1 MADQVGFKPTAV
13 NPMGLS
19 ALIRNLG
26 RDCTPDQYIREF
38 VKNSIEA
45 CQRTGQPNRKIVLDY
60 NHGIANK
67 SNIYKLSFID
77 NGDGMSLEQM
87 TNLLNNLSASG
98 STANEHVNYGVGA
111 KIASLTR
118 NHFGVHYES
127 WKGGEGHSILIRYN
141 PKFDVFGIQGFPDGK
156 DGIVYSRPLDPASK
170 PAMMDGHGT
179 CVTLFGM
186 TLEQD
191 TMAPPSGMKGDP
203 DSWLLDYLNRRFFTL
218 PEQIE
223 LLVRVGYA
231 QDKTKTNV
239 NYLTRAT
246 GFAALANE
254 QSQAHGQLQLIGAKA
269 HWWILKSGSTLLGQ
283 TGLINQGEVFD
294 IGDARSNRLAHFGIL
309 VGRNRVMILIEP
321 EEAVQNTAR
330 TNLVKPNGAVL
341 NWGPW
346 QDEFRGNIPPQINEF
361 IDSLLR
367 ETTQV
372 SHKRAIT
379 QRLSALKA
387 LFLLGGYKYLKID
400 FQRPEPIA
408 VARSEEEDLSV
419 AMEMTE
425 ASAANEDIS
434 AEAPKPPKDADKP
447 KTPEPEDPD
456 EDDNL
461 FPQVEWTSE
470 DRSPQLA
477 GRAAE
482 YIELT
487 NVVLANRDFKGFA
500 DMVQFFTEKYAGT
513 AGVDAMIISGVNESI
528 EQALMEC
535 VAGALSLKGQS
546 NWTPQQVN
554 AALSS
559 EALTTAVMQRYWMVS
574 YVDQI
579 IRSKLLQ
586 ERTSS

>member
-45 CQRTGQPNRKIVLDY
+45 CQRTGLPNRKIVLDY

-87 TNLLNNLSASG
+87 SNLLNNLSASG
-98 STANEHVNYGVGA
+98 STSNEHVNYGVGA

-156 DGIVYSRPLDPASK
+156 DGITYSRKLDPSSK

-223 LLVRVGYA
+223 LLVRVGYS
-231 QDKTKTNV
+231 QDKTNSKLH
-239 NYLTRAT
+239 YLTKAT
-246 GFAALANE
+246 GFAAMANE
-254 QSQAHGQLQLIGAKA
+254 QSQAQGVLQLDGAKA
-269 HWWILKSGSTLLGQ
+269 HWWILKPGAILVGQ
-283 TGLINQGEVFD
+283 TALINQGEVFD
-294 IGDARSNRLAHFGIL
+294 VSDARSNRLAHFGIL

-321 EEAVQNTAR
+321 EDAVQNTAR
-330 TNLVKPNGAVL
+330 TNLVKKSGAAL
-341 NWGPW
+341 SWGAW
-346 QDEFRGNIPPQINEF
+346 QDEFRSKIPAQINEF
-361 IDSLLR
+361 INSLLR
-367 ETTQV
+367 ENTQV
-372 SHKRAIT
+372 SHKKAIT
-379 QRLSALKA
+379 QRLGVLKA
-387 LFLLGGYKYLKID
+387 LFLLGGYKQLKID
-400 FQRPEPIA
+400 FQRPEPLP
-408 VARSEEEDLSV
+408 VARSEEEDIDV
-419 AMEMTE
+419 AMQMTQASSADVKE
-425 ASAANEDIS
+425 ALEIKEPEPTTSE
-434 AEAPKPPKDADKP
+434 KV
-447 KTPEPEDPD
+447 PEPEELDD
-456 EDDNL
+456 EDNY

-477 GRAAE
+477 GKAAE

-500 DMVQFFTEKYAGT
+500 DIVQYFTEKYAGT
-513 AGVDAMIISGVNESI
+513 TGVDAMIVSGANEAI

-535 VAGALSLKGQS
+535 VAGALSLRGQP
-546 NWTPQQVN
+546 NWTVQQVN
-554 AALSS
+554 IALSP
-559 EALTTAVMQRYWMVS
+559 EALTTAVMQRYWMIS

-579 IRSKLLQ
+579 IRSHLL
-586 ERTSS
+586 EARSK

>member
-45 CQRTGQPNRKIVLDY
+45 CQRTGLPNRKIVLDM

-98 STANEHVNYGVGA
+98 ATSNEHANYGVGA

-127 WKGGEGHSILIRYN
+127 WKGGDGHSILIRYN

-156 DGIVYSRPLDPASK
+156 DGIMYSRKLDLASK
-170 PAMMDGHGT
+170 PAIMDGHGT

-191 TMAPPSGMKGDP
+191 TMAPPNGMKGDP

-223 LLVRVGYA
+223 LLVRVGYSK
-231 QDKTKTNV
+231 DKTNPKLH
-239 NYLTRAT
+239 YLTKAT
-246 GFAALANE
+246 GFAALAKE
-254 QSQAHGQLQLIGAKA
+254 QSQAQGELQMEGAKA
-269 HWWILKSGSTLLGQ
+269 HWWILKPGATLVGQ
-283 TGLINQGEVFD
+283 TALINQGEVFD
-294 IGDARSNRLAHFGIL
+294 VSDARSNRLAHFGIL

-321 EEAVQNTAR
+321 EDAVQNTAR
-330 TNLVKPNGAVL
+330 TNLVKKSGAAL
-341 NWGPW
+341 NWGAW
-346 QDEFRGNIPPQINEF
+346 QDEFRSKIPAQINEF
-361 IDSLLR
+361 INSLLR
-367 ETTQV
+367 ENTQV
-372 SHKRAIT
+372 SHKKAIT
-379 QRLSALKA
+379 QRLGVLKA
-387 LFLLGGYKYLKID
+387 LFLLGGYKQLKID
-400 FQRPEPIA
+400 FQRPEPLP
-408 VARSEEEDLSV
+408 VARSEEEDIDV
-419 AMEMTE
+419 AMQMTQASSADVKE
-425 ASAANEDIS
+425 ALEIKEPEPTTSEKA
-434 AEAPKPPKDADKP
+434 
-447 KTPEPEDPD
+447 PEPEELDD
-456 EDDNL
+456 EDNY

-477 GRAAE
+477 GKAAE

-500 DMVQFFTEKYAGT
+500 DIVQYFTEKYAGT
-513 AGVDAMIISGVNESI
+513 TGVDAMIVSGANEAI

-535 VAGALSLKGQS
+535 VAGALSLRGQP
-546 NWTPQQVN
+546 NWTVQQVN
-554 AALSS
+554 IALSP
-559 EALTTAVMQRYWMVS
+559 EALTTAVMQRYWMIS

-579 IRSKLLQ
+579 IRKHLLEARSK
-586 ERTSS
+586 

>member
-1 MADQVGFKPTAV
+1 MADQIGFKPTAV

-98 STANEHVNYGVGA
+98 ATSNEHVNYGVGA

-127 WKGGEGHSILIRYN
+127 WKEGEGHSILIRYN

-156 DGIVYSRPLDPASK
+156 DGIMYSRKLDPASK
-170 PAMMDGHGT
+170 PALMDGHGT

-186 TLEQD
+186 SLEQD

-218 PEQIE
+218 PEGIE

-231 QDKTKTNV
+231 QDKTNPKL
-239 NYLTRAT
+239 NYLTKAT
-246 GFAALANE
+246 GFAGLANE
-254 QSQAHGQLQLIGAKA
+254 QSQAQGVLQLEGAKA
-269 HWWILKSGSTLLGQ
+269 HWWILKPGATLVGQ
-283 TGLINQGEVFD
+283 TALINQGEVFD
-294 IGDARSNRLAHFGIL
+294 VSDARSNRLAHFGIL

-321 EEAVQNTAR
+321 EDAVQNTAR
-330 TNLVKPNGAVL
+330 TNLVKKSGAAL
-341 NWGPW
+341 SWGAW
-346 QDEFRGNIPPQINEF
+346 QDEFRSKIPAQINEF
-361 IDSLLR
+361 INSLLR

-379 QRLSALKA
+379 QRLGVLKA
-387 LFLLGGYKYLKID
+387 LFLLSGYKQLKID
-400 FQRPEPIA
+400 FQRPEPLP
-408 VARSEEEDLSV
+408 VPRSEEEDLSE
-419 AMEMTE
+419 AMEMTQ
-425 ASAANEDIS
+425 ASAADIAVS
-434 AEAPKPPKDADKP
+434 TESIAPEAKASEKA
-447 KTPEPEDPD
+447 PEPEELD
-456 EDDNL
+456 EEDNY

-477 GRAAE
+477 GKAAE

-500 DMVQFFTEKYAGT
+500 DIVQFFTEKYAGT
-513 AGVDAMIISGVNESI
+513 ANIDKMIIGGVNEAI

-535 VAGALSLKGQS
+535 VAGALSLRGQA
-546 NWTPQQVN
+546 NWTAQQVN
-554 AALSS
+554 TALSP
-559 EALTTAVMQRYWMVS
+559 EALTTAVMQRYWMIS

-579 IRSKLLQ
+579 IRGHLL
-586 ERTSS
+586 EARNTN